1 MTHEHYKSIDKQIFF
16 SFLKNVDLNLIYIYI
31 RGLNYHM
38 KNTYNIKTLDKVCDA
53 FNDGVSFKTY
63 NIDDAAVTSEINEN
77 DMNQENGNNDDS
89 NMVASSDNLRSTVII
104 DLECSQFDIDD
115 LQNYEI
121 DWSD

>member
-1 MTHEHYKSIDKQIFF
+1 MT
-16 SFLKNVDLNLIYIYI
+16 
-31 RGLNYHM
+31 YHM